1 MRRAASEMASQTESS
16 ASRSKRSQTVTLVL
30 LAGAG
35 ATALALTQVDPSQ
48 REEDVLVYPTPEAC
62 TAGRVRTEADCRRD
76 YATALAAYPDSAP
89 RYGTLTG
96 CEAHHG
102 ANRCLNGAVVAASD
116 TGQFVP
122 IMAAFLLGRRPEQEL
137 TPQPVYDHRPEEAA
151 RGFVGSGGGGGYC
164 TGWGGRVVTSSGGTA
179 SSARV
184 ASSAVRRASFGGF
197 GGTGRGFSAHGSGSS
212 HGSGG

>member
-1 MRRAASEMASQTESS
+1 MATKTEP
-16 ASRSKRSQTVTLVL
+16 APQRSKRSQTVTLVL

-35 ATALALTQVDPSQ
+35 ATALVLTQVDPSQ
-48 REEDVLVYPTPEAC
+48 REEDVLVYPNPEAC
-62 TAGRVRTEADCRRD
+62 AAGRVRTEADCRRD
-76 YATALAAYPDSAP
+76 YATARATYPESAP
-89 RYGTLTG
+89 RYPNLTA

-102 ANRCLNGAVVAASD
+102 ANHCVTGAIVTASA

-122 IMAAFLLGRRPEQEL
+122 IMAAFLLGRRSEQDL
-137 TPQPVYDHRPEEAA
+137 APQPVYDHRPDEAA
-151 RGFVGSGGGGGYC
+151 QGFHGGGGGYC
-164 TGWGGRVVTSSGGTA
+164 TGWGGRVVTSAGGTS

-197 GGTGRGFSAHGSGSS
+197 GSTGRGFSAHGGGSS